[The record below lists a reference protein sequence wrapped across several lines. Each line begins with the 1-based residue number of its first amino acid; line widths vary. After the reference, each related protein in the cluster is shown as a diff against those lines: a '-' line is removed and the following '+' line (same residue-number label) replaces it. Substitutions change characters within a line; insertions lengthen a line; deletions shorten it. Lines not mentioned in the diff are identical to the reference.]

1 MALRARVKH
10 DEGVERSDIQIR
22 LFSENS
28 VYNRAL
34 DLKGIHMTDKMTFTE
49 ARANLGSLIDRV
61 ASDNDVVVISRKNS
75 ADVALISAAELSSL
89 QETAHLFS
97 SPANAKRLM
106 SALKRAKTKKIKPC
120 SVDSLRHEM
129 GV

>member
-1 MALRARVKH
+1 
-10 DEGVERSDIQIR
+10 
-22 LFSENS
+22 
-28 VYNRAL
+28 
-34 DLKGIHMTDKMTFTE
+34 MTFTE